1 MRQSH
6 LCCSRLLRFTGLA
19 AVLEA
24 EVAKLG
30 QAVAAAKAE
39 YDTAAARLDALRQ
52 RLKACDSEISALA
65 AEKAALAQQVT
76 DLTVDKKKL
85 QHK

>member
-1 MRQSH
+1 M
-6 LCCSRLLRFTGLA
+6 LLIVSYFLS

-39 YDTAAARLDALRQ
+39 YDTAASRLDALRQ
-52 RLKACDSEISALA
+52 RLKACDSEILALA
-65 AEKAALAQQVT
+65 AEKAALAQQAT